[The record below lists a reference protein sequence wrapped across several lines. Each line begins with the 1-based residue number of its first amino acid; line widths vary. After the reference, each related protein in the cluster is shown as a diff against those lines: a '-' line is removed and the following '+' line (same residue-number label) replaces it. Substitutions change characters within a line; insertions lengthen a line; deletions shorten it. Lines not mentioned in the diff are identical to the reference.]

1 VLNLPKRAP
10 ARIAWFRKG
19 PGMTTSSIATA
30 RQRLDDCGLA
40 ISLEM
45 EWHMKRLYQRSGF
58 RSGETYDPR
67 CELKIQPDWKWV
79 LLWRENQRHR
89 PPSKL

>member
-1 VLNLPKRAP
+1 MTALLPMA
-10 ARIAWFRKG
+10 ALV
-19 PGMTTSSIATA
+19 
-30 RQRLDDCGLA
+30 RLGDCGLA

-45 EWHMKRLYQRSGF
+45 EWHMKRLYQRFGVSDAASDEPCTG
-58 RSGETYDPR
+58 
-67 CELKIQPDWKWV
+67 LKLQSDWKWV

>member
-1 VLNLPKRAP
+1 MMTAL
-10 ARIAWFRKG
+10 AW
-19 PGMTTSSIATA
+19 MT
-30 RQRLDDCGLA
+30 RG

-45 EWHMKRLYQRSGF
+45 EWHMKRPYHSCMHPELSEAEGF
-58 RSGETYDPR
+58 A
-67 CELKIQPDWKWV
+67 LQPDLCKKWV